1 MGDDQRIQVQAES
14 LKLFCSQVLQK
25 LDVPEEDARIVADV
39 LVTAD
44 LRGIESHGVA
54 RLGNFY
60 VNGLQAGV
68 IVPRPHVQIMRETPA
83 TALMDG
89 GAGLGHPIAYRAMK
103 LAIQKAA
110 QVGAGFVT
118 VRNSNH
124 FGIAGYYAM
133 LALEHGCIGLC
144 MTNGNRWTV
153 PTFGRDPMLGTNPIA
168 VAVPSGQEPPFV
180 LDMATSTVSVGKV
193 EVYDRLG
200 KPIPSGWATDE
211 TGQPTTT
218 PGAFLR
224 NVRASVGGG
233 LLPLGGAG
241 EEMGGYK
248 GYGLAAWVDIFCAL
262 LSGAGYADQL
272 YGREPDGR
280 LRPGNLGHFFGA
292 WRVDAFRPLEEFRA
306 TMDDLLKRLK
316 ASRKAEGHDRIYV
329 AGEKESEEMQRRLR
343 DGIPLLPVVMADLQ
357 ALGSKFEIGLAA
369 GGPAE
374 ANR

>member
-1 MGDDQRIQVQAES
+1 MGNEQRIRVQAES
-14 LKLFCSQVLQK
+14 LRVFCSQVLQR

-54 RLGNFY
+54 RLGSFY

-68 IVPRPHVQIMRETPA
+68 IVPRPHVQVIRETPV

-103 LAIQKAA
+103 LAIEKAG

-133 LALEHGCIGLC
+133 LALEHDCIGLC

-168 VAVPSGQEPPFV
+168 VAAPSGQEPPFV
-180 LDMATSTVSVGKV
+180 LDMATSTASVGKV

-200 KPIPSGWATDE
+200 KLIPLGWATDE
-211 TGQPTTT
+211 TGKPTTT
-218 PGAFLR
+218 PGTFLR

-241 EEMGGYK
+241 EEMGGHK
-248 GYGLAAWVDIFCAL
+248 GYGLAAWVDIFSGL

-292 WRVDAFRPLEEFRA
+292 WRVDAFQPLAEFQA
-306 TMDDLLKRLK
+306 AMDDLLKRLK

-329 AGEKESEEMQRRLR
+329 AGEKESEETQRRQR
-343 DGIPLLPVVMADLQ
+343 DGIPLLPAVVADLQ
-357 ALGSKFEIGLAA
+357 ALGSKFEIELAIGDPKA
-369 GGPAE
+369 P
-374 ANR
+374 NQ